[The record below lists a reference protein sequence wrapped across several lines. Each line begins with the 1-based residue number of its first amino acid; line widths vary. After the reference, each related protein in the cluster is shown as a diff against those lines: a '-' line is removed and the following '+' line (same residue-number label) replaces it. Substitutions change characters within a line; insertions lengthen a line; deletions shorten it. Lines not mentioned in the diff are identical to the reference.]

1 MEDIERPSKDKL
13 EPADEHVSSYGLLSI
28 NHAYNEGK
36 ITYWE
41 WLKLSREWAEQIIR
55 QNTKNDDLKGPKH

>member
-1 MEDIERPSKDKL
+1 MDNTESPVEDKQE
-13 EPADEHVSSYGLLSI
+13 AGDEHASSYGLLSI